1 MLPFRALVL
10 YTEHRKGYTEMVEM
24 QVAGVTLDEQKHPV
38 VVLKNGNRILPIWIG
53 HAEAFSISQ
62 ALHHGE
68 FERPLTH
75 DLICYILEGFHSTV
89 KRVEVYKLEKGTY
102 YACMTLT
109 ETDGAGNECSI
120 IRIDCRPSDA
130 IAVAVRVS
138 CPVYVAEQVLAEGG
152 HDASMY
158 TDDDSE

>member
-1 MLPFRALVL
+1 
-10 YTEHRKGYTEMVEM
+10 MVEM

-38 VVLKNGNRILPIWIG
+38 VILKNGNRILPIWIG
-53 HAEAFSISQ
+53 PSEAFSISQ
-62 ALHHGE
+62 ALGDGE

-75 DLICYILEGFHSTV
+75 DLICYILRGFHSTV

-102 YACMTLT
+102 YACMTVT
-109 ETDGAGNECSI
+109 ESDAAGNERSI

-130 IAVAVRVS
+130 IAVAVRLS

-152 HDASMY
+152 HDASLY
-158 TDDDSE
+158 AGDDSE